1 MAGVADITMYTTP
14 MCPYCHA
21 AKDLLR
27 RRAAAFVE
35 IDVRADPERRSEM
48 ITRSGGGR
56 TVPQI
61 FIGNRH
67 IGGFADL
74 YALEYS
80 GELDRLLSQASSAA

>member
-1 MAGVADITMYTTP
+1 MAGVADVTLYTTP

-35 IDVRADPERRSEM
+35 IDVRTDSEQRSEM
-48 ITRSGGGR
+48 IARSGGAR

-61 FIGNRH
+61 FIGDRH
-67 IGGFADL
+67 IGGFTDL
-74 YALEYS
+74 YALEHS